1 MGNQLSGV
9 APSHPLSAENYLADL
24 SSRSK
29 ELEFKKNLG
38 STRFLKVVMCL
49 SEKGPVVVK
58 IFVIQDPTLPLLE
71 EKIKIDE
78 IANKLL
84 PSYNCLPYK
93 RVELTER
100 VAFIMR
106 PYLKISLYDRI
117 STRPFLA
124 PIEKKWLAFQ
134 LLSAL
139 EQCHRQKIY
148 HGDIKLE
155 NILVTSWSWL
165 ILTDF
170 ASYKPVLLPED
181 NPTHFT
187 YFFDTSRRRP
197 PQEDEAFLTPEMD
210 MFSLGCVLAELFTEG
225 LCPFNLMQLLQ
236 YRSNHYYPTEVLDKI
251 TDSRARSMVEQMIK
265 KDPSERGS
273 AEAYLKEERGNLF
286 PNYFYDYFVKI
297 KESLPHLIEALELKK
312 MYDSSRHIE
321 EADEKN
327 TDKSSQNESIV
338 VVISLIASCVRALQY
353 PSSKL
358 TTLELFKGLSEYA
371 PNDILLDRILPYIF
385 NLMKDSE
392 PRVRAE
398 SIYTLAHCLK
408 LVNAVPRSEY
418 NIFPE
423 YILPPLNE
431 ISSDP
436 AVIVR
441 QADASNISTIA
452 DAALKFLIY
461 CSEHC
466 PDYSPDTQIDSLHD
480 IIQQKLAK
488 MFSDPSNIV
497 KRALIENNLGLL
509 CKFFG
514 KEKANDILF
523 SHLITFLNEKRDFH
537 LRISFYNNITEIAT
551 FMGSHSHEILKP
563 LFLQGLSDTEE
574 GVITA
579 AIDNMTKLT
588 EKGIFPNHV
597 LCEIVHDAA
606 PLFLHPNRWIKLAMV
621 GLIVAVSKRVEYMD
635 VITTLALTIFPYYKE
650 KSFQFEERVILSRL
664 NDPLPRSVYDSLVKC
679 NCLEDI
685 LKILEDVPKRQMSV
699 YDLKNLFEEK
709 SRAREV
715 TPSEPNLKK
724 KENKIEMVIRLLLAS
739 GLTNE
744 MVPNIIHMKDHLTK
758 VNRHKETLPNPQP
771 KQRPDHLIP

>member
-24 SSRSK
+24 SSRNSK

-49 SEKGPVVVK
+49 SDKGPVVVK

-187 YFFDTSRRRP
+187 YFFDTSRRRVCHI
-197 PQEDEAFLTPEMD
+197 APER
-210 MFSLGCVLAELFTEG
+210 CVLAELFTEG

-251 TDSRARSMVEQMIK
+251 TDSRARSMVERMIK

-286 PNYFYDYFVKI
+286 PKYFYDYFVSFFLQFSRSPALTADERIKVI

-321 EADEKN
+321 ETDEEN
-327 TDKSSQNESIV
+327 IDKSSQNESIV
-338 VVISLIASCVRALQY
+338 VVISLITSCVRALQY

-452 DAALKFLIY
+452 DAALNELYPLVIIIF
-461 CSEHC
+461 
-466 PDYSPDTQIDSLHD
+466 SL
-480 IIQQKLAK
+480 
-488 MFSDPSNIV
+488 
-497 KRALIENNLGLL
+497 
-509 CKFFG
+509 
-514 KEKANDILF
+514 
-523 SHLITFLNEKRDFH
+523 DFH
-537 LRISFYNNITEIAT
+537 LRISFFNNITEIAT

-744 MVPNIIHMKDHLTK
+744 MVPNIIHMKDHLIK